1 MNQSVIRP
9 MMWWDIP
16 QVVAIESELFPV
28 DPWSA
33 ELFWAELAGVG
44 ESRDVAVLVD
54 GDKILGYCSL
64 RYVGSEGDINTIAVS
79 ASYQGQGL
87 GSCLYEWMHS
97 CAIEHGVR
105 QLFLEVR
112 SDNSPAKSMYAS
124 LGFEEID
131 RRKDYY
137 DVDVHALVMR
147 KKVSN
152 D

>member
-1 MNQSVIRP
+1 MTETVIRP

-16 QVVAIESELFPV
+16 EVAAIENELFPV

-44 ESRDVAVLVD
+44 ESRDVAVLCLD
-54 GDKILGYCSL
+54 DKIAGYCSL
-64 RYVGSEGDINTIAVS
+64 RHVGSEGDINTIAIA

-87 GSCLYEWMHS
+87 GSQLYEWMRLLS
-97 CAIEHGVR
+97 IKHGLR

-112 SDNSPAKSMYAS
+112 SDNEAAKHMYVS

-137 DVDVHALVMR
+137 AVDVHALVMR
-147 KKVSN
+147 KRLS
-152 D
+152 DD